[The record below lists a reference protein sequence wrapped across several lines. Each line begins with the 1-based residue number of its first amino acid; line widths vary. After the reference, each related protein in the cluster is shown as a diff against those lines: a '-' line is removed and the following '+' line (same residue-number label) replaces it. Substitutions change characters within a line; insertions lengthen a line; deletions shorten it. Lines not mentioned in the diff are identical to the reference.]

1 MKTLQFYSTAFVSS
15 PGATVRGAVNWLV
28 LSMRRGILNGF
39 SLAELRLSRSSDLT
53 GGGDA
58 AAETVSSLS
67 ASAFVAF
74 FRFFPRGGALD
85 SSLEAEAV
93 EFSLP
98 SRT

>member
-1 MKTLQFYSTAFVSS
+1 MKTQVS

-53 GGGDA
+53 GDA

-74 FRFFPRGGALD
+74 FRFFPRGGGALD

>member
-1 MKTLQFYSTAFVSS
+1 MKTQVS

-53 GGGDA
+53 GDA